1 MDMYIT
7 DTPKSKKKM
16 VDVIAWGCGCAG
28 QAKFETQGV
37 APEACSSHGCSKIR
51 LGTIKTS

>member
-1 MDMYIT
+1 MYIT

-28 QAKFETQGV
+28 QAKFETQGL

-51 LGTIKTS
+51 LGTIKTP